1 MEHTDSSLTVLVVED
16 EADMA
21 RVLQFNLSSLGH
33 TVLLAGTGAEA
44 HRRLHSDR
52 PDLILLDLRLPDA
65 FGTDILRDL
74 KADAGTA
81 AIPVIVVSALGD
93 EQTVVQALDLGADD
107 YVTKPFRTRELLARV
122 SSALRR
128 RAVDLGPERVEQ
140 PLTSGPIVMDRT
152 TREVKVDGVLA
163 EFTRT
168 EFDLLAF
175 FVANPG
181 RVFTRKQLCDQALGS
196 GGAILERTIDAHVRT
211 IRRKLGEAGRCLVTV
226 WGVGYRL
233 VNAP

>member
-1 MEHTDSSLTVLVVED
+1 MEHTEASLTILVVED

-21 RVLQFNLSSLGH
+21 RVLEFNLSGLGH

-44 HRRLHSDR
+44 VHRLHESR
-52 PDLILLDLRLPDA
+52 PDLVLLDLRLPDA
-65 FGTDILRDL
+65 FGLDLLRDL
-74 KADAGTA
+74 KADVGTA
-81 AIPVIVVSALGD
+81 EIPVIVVSALGD

-122 SSALRR
+122 SGTLRR
-128 RAVDLGPERVEQ
+128 RASGSSAEPAAL
-140 PLTSGPIVMDRT
+140 PLSFGPIAMDQT
-152 TREVKVDGVLA
+152 TREVRVDGVLA

-175 FVANPG
+175 FVASPG
-181 RVFTRKQLCDQALGS
+181 RVFTRKQLCEQALGS
-196 GGAILERTIDAHVRT
+196 GGAIQERTIDAHIRT